1 MLRYNDRMLPPEIR
15 DGPPPVSKT
24 SSLTTGSAKTRAR
37 ARPKGS
43 PRVKPGKVTDVLE
56 RLAKECTDERVSLDD
71 ILGALESR
79 SHGML
84 MLVLSLPS
92 MIPITPPG
100 VGVIF
105 GLPIAFVAVQLI
117 LRRRHVWLPGF
128 LRRRSMTCEDF
139 QRIIERALPYVV
151 RIERLLKPRLTIL
164 TESVGECLI
173 GLAVLVLA
181 FLLALPLPLT
191 NIPLGLAIALL
202 SLGLIQRDGVVVLIG
217 SILAI
222 ATGIFIAA
230 VGWTAMAGLVALIAG
245 L

>member
-1 MLRYNDRMLPPEIR
+1 M
-15 DGPPPVSKT
+15 SKA
-24 SSLTTGSAKTRAR
+24 SDLTAGGAKGRAR
-37 ARPKGS
+37 ARPKRS
-43 PRVKPGKVTDVLE
+43 ARVKPGKVTDVLT
-56 RLAKECTDERVSLDD
+56 RLAKECTDERVSLGD
-71 ILGALESR
+71 IVTELESR

-105 GLPIAFVAVQLI
+105 GVPIAFVAVQLI

-128 LRRRSMTCEDF
+128 LRRRSMACEDF
-139 QRIIERALPYVV
+139 QRIIERALPHVA

-164 TESVGECLI
+164 TESIGECLI
-173 GLAVLVLA
+173 GVAVLVLA
-181 FLLALPLPLT
+181 LLLALPLPLT

-202 SLGLIQRDGVVVLIG
+202 SLGLIQRDGLVVLIG

-222 ATGIFIAA
+222 ATGIFI
-230 VGWTAMAGLVALIAG
+230 VGFGWTAMASLVALVTG
-245 L
+245 R

>member
-1 MLRYNDRMLPPEIR
+1 MRPPEIP
-15 DGPPPVSKT
+15 DSAAPASKT
-24 SSLTTGSAKTRAR
+24 SDLTAGGAKARAR
-37 ARPKGS
+37 ARPKR
-43 PRVKPGKVTDVLE
+43 PARPKPGKVTDVLE
-56 RLAKECTDERVSLDD
+56 RLAREYTDDRVSLGD
-71 ILGALESR
+71 IVKELQSR

-100 VGVIF
+100 IGVIF
-105 GLPIAFVAVQLI
+105 GLPVAFVAVQLI

-139 QRIIERALPYVV
+139 QRIIERALPHVA

-173 GLAVLVLA
+173 GVAVLVLA
-181 FLLALPLPLT
+181 LLLALPLPLT

-202 SLGLIQRDGVVVLIG
+202 SLGLIQRDGLVVLIG
-217 SILAI
+217 SIIAI
-222 ATGIFIAA
+222 ATGVFI
-230 VGWTAMAGLVALIAG
+230 VVFGWTAMAGVVALVAG